1 MAWIRTIPF
10 EEADGKIRELV
21 LKQREL
27 YPKEYDSPPPHERLR
42 ESIVTS
48 HSLIPPAM
56 YHMFAGL
63 GELLSPELPLT
74 RSQHEMIATLVSAV
88 NDCFY

>member
-10 EEADGKIRELV
+10 EEASEDLRELV

-27 YPKEYDSPPPHERLR
+27 YPKEYDSPPPLEQLR

-63 GELLSPELPLT
+63 GEMLSPNLPLS
-74 RSQHEMIATLVSAV
+74 RSQHEMIATVVSAV